1 MVKVPVFGFGEED
14 EVIVESE
21 EEEEEEEEEDEKADS
36 AMSESSAYDAVAV
49 SVGLSPQTVKDVIEQ
64 YLTLTA
70 EQMKKSGQFNLGG
83 MLNLKLKVKLATKAR
98 KGISPFNGKSCIF
111 KAKRPTKVV
120 KAIPMEKFNKMV
132 N

>member
-1 MVKVPVFGFGEED
+1 MVKVPVFGFGEEE

-21 EEEEEEEEEDEKADS
+21 EEEEEEEEGEKADS

-70 EQMKKSGQFNLGG
+70 EQMLKSGQFNLGG
-83 MLNLKLKVKLATKAR
+83 MLNLKLKVKLTTKAR
-98 KGISPFNGKSCIF
+98 KGISPFNGKPCVFI
-111 KAKRPTKVV
+111 AKRPTKVL
-120 KAIPMEKFNKMV
+120 KAIPTEKFKMKMV